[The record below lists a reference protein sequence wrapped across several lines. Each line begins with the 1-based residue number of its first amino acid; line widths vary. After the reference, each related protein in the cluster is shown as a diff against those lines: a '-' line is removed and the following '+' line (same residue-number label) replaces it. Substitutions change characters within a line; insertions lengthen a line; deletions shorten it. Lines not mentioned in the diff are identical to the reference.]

1 MDPFLS
7 AVQNTTL
14 IDAVTRDAILANV
27 DLLLPE
33 EKQQI
38 MTLIQT
44 AESKKTSVLAE
55 RDAKIAESEKAYI
68 EKAKTFL
75 TKRLPAALKEIE
87 KSDRASE
94 EEKLEALFTDLK
106 NL

>member
-7 AVQNTTL
+7 AIQNTIL
-14 IDAVTRDAILANV
+14 LDAATRDAILVNV
-27 DLLLPE
+27 DVLLPE

-44 AESKKTSVLAE
+44 AESKKAGVLTE
-55 RDAKIAESEKAYI
+55 RDAKIAETEKVYI
-68 EKAKTFL
+68 EKAKIFL